1 MEVFYLNFCPL
12 SVHRN
17 KAIMT
22 LLGVNLLWFL
32 TIEEDKLILV
42 PTTYIIFVQ
51 SNPLL
56 ENKTLLQAIKPV
68 LSSCALHTDT
78 F

>member
-1 MEVFYLNFCPL
+1 MEVFCLNFCPL
-12 SVHRN
+12 SEHRN

-32 TIEEDKLILV
+32 TIEEDKQA
-42 PTTYIIFVQ
+42 TSTYIIFVQ